1 MNLFVTG
8 GTGFFGKALLRYWQ
22 KNKPQFK
29 KIYLLSRSPDTF
41 LENYSDLVKGLPIEL
56 VKGDILNLSEV
67 NIDQDLNII
76 LHAATDSTIGPTMG
90 RLDVYHQITHGSEEV
105 LKFATSHNCQKFVLT
120 SSGGVYGIQ
129 PSSLAKISEDYLGMP
144 DSLNPNSAYG
154 IGKRSAEHITALYA
168 KKYNFD
174 FVVARCF
181 AFVGED
187 LPLDAHFA
195 IGNFL
200 NSAINGQDIII
211 NGDGSPLRS
220 YMYQEDLA
228 RVLTNLMLNDYKY
241 NVFNVGSDYAISIKD
256 LAYLVKKLIP
266 GSGTVKIMSKNDGNK
281 KNIYVPSIKRLMEVF
296 PSENF
301 LSLENAILE
310 SFHQLEKH

>member
-22 KNKPQFK
+22 NNHPIFEKMYF
-29 KIYLLSRSPDTF
+29 LSRSPDTF
-41 LENYSDLVKGLPIEL
+41 LENYSDLVKGLPIDF
-56 VKGDILNLSEV
+56 VKGDILNLSKV
-67 NIDQDLNII
+67 NIDQDLDVI
-76 LHAATDSTIGPTMG
+76 LHAATDSTIGPTMD

-105 LKFATSHNCQKFVLT
+105 LKFATNHNCQKFVLT